1 MSIEQKIAEL
11 LAESRKAQLDESNP
25 VTANASAAEENH
37 LEKMNKSEPT
47 GNSENEPSEDVIRQG
62 DAVKAQGENANP
74 DNARNDARDQDEAI
88 AKGQAK
94 KKNKANDKESAPEAS
109 HIAGMKE
116 DIDAMLNGEELTEE
130 FKTKAATIFEAAVMT
145 RVKAEVARIEEEFE
159 AKLEE
164 AAAQNQEGL
173 VEKVDGYLDYVVE
186 QWIAQNEL
194 ALERGMKSEILEGF
208 VSGLKGLFEEHYIDM
223 PEEKFDVMAEME
235 DRVAEL
241 EEKLNEQLASNVE
254 LKKSISEMKRAELVS
269 EACVG
274 LSDTQVEKLKGLA
287 EELSYEDA
295 DTFAA
300 KVQTIRENYFTTKA
314 ATVSSVV
321 TDTPVETLTEEK
333 VIDPSVKRYMHVFN
347 NIK

>member
-11 LAESRKAQLDESNP
+11 LAESKK
-25 VTANASAAEENH
+25 SAVVAEENNKTVAD
-37 LEKMNKSEPT
+37 LDKSEPT
-47 GNSENEPSEDVIRQG
+47 GNSTNEAAEGVIRQG
-62 DAVKAQGENANP
+62 DAVPAQGETANP
-74 DNARNDARDQDEAI
+74 DNARNNVQDEDEAI
-88 AKGQAK
+88 AKGKAK
-94 KKNKANDKESAPEAS
+94 AGNKVTANASDPEAS

-130 FKTKAATIFEAAVMT
+130 FKTKAATIFEAAVMA
-145 RVKAEVARIEEEFE
+145 RVKTEVTRIEEEFE

-223 PEEKFDVMAEME
+223 PEEKFDVLASME
-235 DRVAEL
+235 EQVTEL
-241 EEKLNEQLASNVE
+241 EAKLNEQLAANVE
-254 LKKSISEMKRAELVS
+254 LNKSINEMKRAELVS
-269 EACVG
+269 EACEG

-295 DTFAA
+295 ETFAS

-314 ATVSSVV
+314 TTVNSVV

-333 VIDPSVKRYMHVFN
+333 AIDPSVKRYMHVFN